1 MGEEG
6 DKLDFFKETG
16 GTDLVFSPKRKKGD
30 EGHKDLEMRWVEV
43 DLCTRVLGGERLASG
58 SVGVVA
64 RSGRCGRPCRL

>member
-1 MGEEG
+1 
-6 DKLDFFKETG
+6 
-16 GTDLVFSPKRKKGD
+16 LVFSPKRKKGD